1 MSNPAALEQIK
12 IQGGIPAKMPAAS
25 SGGNLDKKFDAL
37 ENLVRTLESNDL
49 KKGRQIAKNDESIAV
64 LQASIDKISGG
75 LLNMPDLDSGDIDTN
90 SLMLQI
96 SMMKGEVQ
104 GKVDKVTLDEYI
116 ENAHETEVDIRD

>member
-1 MSNPAALEQIK
+1 
-12 IQGGIPAKMPAAS
+12 
-25 SGGNLDKKFDAL
+25 
-37 ENLVRTLESNDL
+37 
-49 KKGRQIAKNDESIAV
+49 
-64 LQASIDKISGG
+64 
-75 LLNMPDLDSGDIDTN
+75 MPDLDSGDIDTN